1 MCLARTLQALFFYL
15 CFYDDHP
22 ILPPSSFILLKPSP
36 RTPVIREDISRI
48 PREPVRKPGNRPRRG
63 HSFHAGPFSPCFE
76 THFVTQWPPPRIV
89 LPSSGTGLYILYGI
103 YYIYKD
109 KTFNSRGLFR
119 DLFLYLGIL
128 KKEYKFN
135 IVDHSEGVKKKDFN
149 CDF

>member
-1 MCLARTLQALFFYL
+1 MATATNRSPLLWYG
-15 CFYDDHP
+15 
-22 ILPPSSFILLKPSP
+22 FI
-36 RTPVIREDISRI
+36 
-48 PREPVRKPGNRPRRG
+48 
-63 HSFHAGPFSPCFE
+63 
-76 THFVTQWPPPRIV
+76 
-89 LPSSGTGLYILYGI
+89 YILYGI